1 MKYNEAHATTMLNAL
16 IGTETLKKHDS
27 ELLDKVWKKQYPSMK
42 IFWIW
47 QS

>member
-27 ELLDKVWKKQYPSMK
+27 ELLNKVMLK
-42 IFWIW
+42 I
-47 QS
+47 